1 MDADIII
8 AEGGHIGTELAGA
21 VAKLQAMEEPCL
33 FSEPSPAPHAIQ
45 GEAPFPLPP
54 GPQSELNSKVK
65 GARKKESL
73 RIPSSA
79 AKINLGEKQ
88 G

>member
-1 MDADIII
+1 M
-8 AEGGHIGTELAGA
+8 A
-21 VAKLQAMEEPCL
+21 VARAEVNLRAMEEPCL
-33 FSEPSPAPHAIQ
+33 FPEPTPAPHAIQ